1 MSRAIDFLLNGAV
14 ATVAE
19 IAPTTTLLDW
29 LRETAGLPGTKEGC
43 AEGDCGAC
51 TVALG
56 EALGGAMAYRA
67 ANACLMMVPQA
78 AGKLVLTVEGLA
90 GPDGALHPV
99 QRALVETDASQCGF
113 CTPGIAMALFAYHHG
128 GEGPAEAPI
137 HDALAG
143 NLCRCTGYRP
153 IVDAAKRIAGG
164 PADWLAA
171 REPTLLA
178 ALAAVPRKTAYHA
191 EGQSYFAPDGLAELA
206 ALRIAHPDAQLLGGG
221 TDLGLVFGK
230 ERRPIE
236 TVIHLANVPELGR
249 LERNDSH
256 LEIGAAV
263 PYSEALPLIDA
274 EFPALAALLRRLGS
288 RQIRNLGT
296 FGGNCA
302 TASPIG
308 DTLPC
313 LIALDATLVL
323 RCGDRSR
330 EIPVESFFTGYR
342 QTALTRGEFIE
353 AIRIPRLGPGQA
365 FHCYKVSK
373 RFDQDIASVLAAFR
387 VEITDDTLA
396 AVRAAYGG
404 MAATPKRATAL
415 EVGLAGKPWTGNAED
430 IGDLAATALARDFA
444 PISDFRA
451 GAGYRAQ
458 VAANLVRR
466 LQIAST
472 RPAAAVEVGE
482 L

>member
-1 MSRAIDFLLNGAV
+1 MSQPISFLLNGDV

-29 LRETAGLPGTKEGC
+29 LRETADLPGTKEGC

-56 EALGGAMAYRA
+56 EIHDGALRFRA

-78 AGKLVLTVEGLA
+78 AGKLVVTVEGLA

-128 GEGPAEAPI
+128 GEPAAEAPI

-153 IVDAAKRIAGG
+153 IVDAAKRIADG
-164 PADWLAA
+164 PADWLAE
-171 REPTLLA
+171 REPALRA
-178 ALAAVPRKTAYHA
+178 ALAALPGTATYQA
-191 EGQSYFAPDGLAELA
+191 AGQRFFAPDGLAELA
-206 ALRIAHPDAQLLGGG
+206 ALRIAHPDAHLLAGG
-221 TDLGLVFGK
+221 TDLGIVVGK
-230 ERRPIE
+230 ERQPLP

-249 LERNDSH
+249 LARDDGH
-256 LEIGAAV
+256 VEIGAAV
-263 PYSEALPLIDA
+263 PYSDALALIDD

-313 LIALDATLVL
+313 LIALDGTLIL
-323 RCGDRSR
+323 RLGERRR
-330 EIPVESFFTGYR
+330 ELPVEDFFTGYR
-342 QTALTRGEFIE
+342 ETALQPGEFIE
-353 AIRIPRLGPGQA
+353 AIRIPRLGPGQE

-373 RFDQDIASVLAAFR
+373 RFDQDISSVIAAFR
-387 VEITDDTLA
+387 LEVADGTISA
-396 AVRAAYGG
+396 MRAAYGG
-404 MAATPKRATAL
+404 MAATPKRAAAL
-415 EVGLAGKPWTGNAED
+415 EAALVGKPWTE
-430 IGDLAATALARDFA
+430 AAADRAAPALTQDFT

-472 RPAAAVEVGE
+472 RPAAAVQVSE

>member
-1 MSRAIDFLLNGAV
+1 MSQTIDFLLNGAV
-14 ATVAE
+14 ASVTDV
-19 IAPTTTLLDW
+19 APTTTLLDW
-29 LRETAGLPGTKEGC
+29 LREHAGLPGTKEGC

-51 TVALG
+51 TVAIG
-56 EALGGAMAYRA
+56 EIRDGALRFRA

-78 AGKLVLTVEGLA
+78 AGKLVVTVEGLA

-99 QRALVETDASQCGF
+99 QQALVETDASQCGF

-128 GEGPAEAPI
+128 GEGPAETAI

-153 IVDAAKRIAGG
+153 IVDAAKRIADG

-171 REPTLLA
+171 QATDLQA
-178 ALAAVPRKTAYHA
+178 ALAALPRHSAYHA
-191 EGQSYFAPDGLAELA
+191 GGQSFLAPGSLSELA
-206 ALRIAHPDAQLLGGG
+206 DLRIAHPDAHMLAGG
-221 TDLGLVFGK
+221 TDLGLVVGK
-230 ERRPIE
+230 ERRPLE
-236 TVIHLANVPELGR
+236 TVIHLANVPELR
-249 LERNDSH
+249 RIERTDSH
-256 LEIGAAV
+256 VEIGAAL
-263 PYSEALPLIDA
+263 PYSDALPLIA
-274 EFPALAALLRRLGS
+274 EEFPALAALLRRLGS

-323 RCGDRSR
+323 RCGDHSR
-330 EIPVESFFTGYR
+330 EVPVEAFFTGYR
-342 QTALTRGEFIE
+342 QTALTPGEFIE
-353 AIRIPRLGPGQA
+353 TIRIPRLRPGQA

-373 RFDQDIASVLAAFR
+373 RFDQDISSVVAAFR
-387 VEITDDTLA
+387 VERANGTLA
-396 AVRAAYGG
+396 AMRAAYGG
-404 MAATPKRATAL
+404 MATTPKRAVAL
-415 EVGLAGKPWTGNAED
+415 EAALMGKPWTED
-430 IGDLAATALARDFA
+430 AGDLAAAALARDFA

-451 GAGYRAQ
+451 GADYRAE

-466 LQIAST
+466 LQIASI
-472 RPAAAVEVGE
+472 RPEATVAVGE